1 MVKAMIKEGNIVSR
15 NSYNNDILFEVIKID
30 ENIAY
35 LKGINYRLSADAAL
49 NDLKIVNDY
58 DYNHKDDEEYIRK
71 LKDFDNLN
79 RDEYFY
85 LPGKILHIDSDKSF
99 LNRCL
104 DFYKQAGVL
113 AYGIKIS
120 EKDVSSKIK
129 KYLEEVKP
137 DILVITGHDA
147 FYKNKPDKEKYKNSI
162 YFSEAVKVSRQYEKG
177 YDKLVV
183 IAGACQSN
191 YEELI
196 KAGATFASSPKRIN
210 IHALDPAILATIV
223 SLSERGKEIN
233 LLEMLNKTKYGKD
246 GIGGLKTNGMMF
258 VGYPREWI
266 SAWLKDLLE
275 N

>member
-258 VGYPREWI
+258 VGYPRE
-266 SAWLKDLLE
+266 
-275 N
+275 

>member
-1 MVKAMIKEGNIVSR
+1 MVKLMIKVGNIVSR
-15 NSYNNDILFEVIKID
+15 NSYNNDILFEVVKLD
-30 ENIAY
+30 ENIAH
-35 LKGINYRLSADAAL
+35 LKGINYRLSADASL
-49 NDLKIVNDY
+49 NDLKLVTEY
-58 DYNHKDDEEYIRK
+58 DEKHKDDEEYVRK
-71 LKDFDNLN
+71 LKAFDNLN

-104 DFYKQAGVL
+104 DFYKKAGVL
-113 AYGIKIS
+113 AYGIKMNENEIS
-120 EKDVSSKIK
+120 KKIK

-147 FYKNKPDKEKYKNSI
+147 FYKNKPDKEKYKNSN
-162 YFSEAVKVSRQYEKG
+162 YFSEAVKVARQYENG
-177 YDKLVV
+177 YDKLVI

-196 KAGATFASSPKRIN
+196 KSGSSFASSPKRIN

-246 GIGGLKTNGMMF
+246 GIGGIKTNGMMF
-258 VGYPREWI
+258 VGYPRE
-266 SAWLKDLLE
+266 
-275 N
+275 